1 MLKLLCTTREGLAR
15 VGSHPQTIQLLM
27 EFVSAPLAPE
37 PSVSL
42 SIDRICVELLDG
54 LAHVINLKV
63 APGKKLLSTI
73 SLAISAQKR
82 GDASSA
88 AVAQRYA
95 LVHLVTRLADCPH
108 NKQVCTNMCIYMYTY
123 MYICVHIYVYMCMYI
138 IYILHLVT
146 RLADCPHNKQV
157 CTNMCIY
164 T

>member
-27 EFVSAPLAPE
+27 EFVSAPLPPE
-37 PSVSL
+37 PSASL

-63 APGKKLLSTI
+63 APGKKLLNTI

-82 GDASSA
+82 GGASSA

-108 NKQVCTNMCIYMYTY
+108 NKQVCTNMCIYMYTC

-138 IYILHLVT
+138 
-146 RLADCPHNKQV
+146 
-157 CTNMCIY
+157 
-164 T
+164 